1 MADLTPYPIRYFQL
15 QSKKSFRTD
24 TTKETPSF
32 PDGTAAGYVLAVYG
46 SLAWLLFEVAQC

>member
-24 TTKETPSF
+24 TTKKHPHYSRM
-32 PDGTAAGYVLAVYG
+32 
-46 SLAWLLFEVAQC
+46 